1 MNRFEKLAK
10 AYNDSKLMVEMV
22 KKGDVVYQIDAAK
35 ILIDGYIEDL
45 EVKYAN
51 TTNSDLRQW
60 YEGKLDSYKMALDI
74 LKEISKAI

>member
-51 TTNSDLRQW
+51 NTNSNLIHW

-74 LKEISKAI
+74 LKEISKSI